1 MNIYLTRHS
10 QTEWN
15 LVRRIQ
21 GFLDSPLTKKGIKDA
36 KKLRDRLTDVD
47 IDVVFSST
55 QGRAVKTAEIVMEG
69 KEGII
74 IKSEELRELGVGL
87 WQGMYYEDI
96 IKNHPEEF
104 ELYTTKPHIYKPK
117 NNGETYPE
125 FEKRVKRFIDY
136 LKVQPYENV
145 LIVTHGL
152 TYMMLLNLF
161 EGKPLKHLTDRK
173 VPPGTALAL
182 VEYKE
187 DEFKILYEG
196 DDSHLT

>member
-21 GFLDSPLTKKGIKDA
+21 GFLDSPLTEKGIEDA
-36 KKLRDRLTDVD
+36 KKLRDRLKDVD
-47 IDVVFSST
+47 IDVAYTST

-69 KEGII
+69 KRGKLIE
-74 IKSEELRELGVGL
+74 SEVLRELGVGT

-96 IKNHPEEF
+96 IKNHPEQF
-104 ELYTTKPHIYKPK
+104 ELYTTKPHVYKPD
-117 NNGETYPE
+117 NGGETYPE
-125 FEKRVKRFIDY
+125 FEKRVRGFIDY
-136 LKVQPYENV
+136 IKKQPYENI

-161 EGKPLKHLTDRK
+161 EEKPLKNLTDRK
-173 VPPGTALAL
+173 VPLGTALAKIK
-182 VEYKE
+182 YE
-187 DEFKILYEG
+187 DGKFEILYEG
-196 DDSHLT
+196 DDKHLF

>member
-21 GFLDSPLTKKGIKDA
+21 GFLDSPLTEKGIEDA
-36 KKLRDRLTDVD
+36 KKLRNRLKDVD
-47 IDVVFSST
+47 IDVAYTST

-69 KEGII
+69 KRGKLIE
-74 IKSEELRELGVGL
+74 SEELRELGVGT

-96 IKNHPEEF
+96 IKNHPEQF
-104 ELYTTKPHIYKPK
+104 ELYTTKPHVYKPD
-117 NNGETYPE
+117 NGGETYPE
-125 FEKRVKRFIDY
+125 FEKRVRGFIDY
-136 LKVQPYENV
+136 IKKQPYENI

-161 EGKPLKHLTDRK
+161 EEKPLKNLTDRK
-173 VPPGTALAL
+173 VPLGTALAKIK
-182 VEYKE
+182 YE
-187 DEFKILYEG
+187 DGKFEILYEG
-196 DDSHLT
+196 DDKHLF

>member
-87 WQGMYYEDI
+87 WQGRD
-96 IKNHPEEF
+96 
-104 ELYTTKPHIYKPK
+104 
-117 NNGETYPE
+117 
-125 FEKRVKRFIDY
+125 
-136 LKVQPYENV
+136 
-145 LIVTHGL
+145 
-152 TYMMLLNLF
+152 
-161 EGKPLKHLTDRK
+161 
-173 VPPGTALAL
+173 
-182 VEYKE
+182 
-187 DEFKILYEG
+187 
-196 DDSHLT
+196 